1 MSRALATLSDSGC
14 IAIYEVSGESFYE
27 VYSWTAHQRIDRPGK
42 PVFPSNSCNSR
53 DTRETLASP
62 RETLASPRETLAPVS
77 GNREQGTG
85 SGGEDR
91 EPPHPHVIN
100 SLIETDQKEKNRQA
114 LTKQLQRLGLSSSP
128 EALIEW
134 GNLLQGAGEVESAEE
149 SLAALRWIAKR
160 AETRGIKLRFA
171 RDAQELAKA
180 WAKKRAAEIDATEQL
195 ENTA

>member
-1 MSRALATLSDSGC
+1 
-14 IAIYEVSGESFYE
+14 
-27 VYSWTAHQRIDRPGK
+27 
-42 PVFPSNSCNSR
+42 
-53 DTRETLASP
+53 
-62 RETLASPRETLAPVS
+62 
-77 GNREQGTG
+77 
-85 SGGEDR
+85 
-91 EPPHPHVIN
+91 
-100 SLIETDQKEKNRQA
+100 LIETDQKEKNRQA